1 MVLDTALHQFLVL
14 YTWFPLAALLVFFLL
29 IARFYQRFST
39 ARTYYLLY
47 IAAIIGFGA
56 LSIRQAGIDLAAQD
70 RVAGVASLFS
80 GVFLLVAV
88 ILLARLMLSSKKA
101 ED

>member
-14 YTWFPLAALLVFFLL
+14 YMWFPLAALLGFFLL
-29 IARFYQRFST
+29 IARFYQRFSM

-47 IAAIIGFGA
+47 IVAAIGFGA
-56 LSIRQAGIDLAAQD
+56 LSIRQASVELVRQD
-70 RVAGVASLFS
+70 WVS
-80 GVFLLVAV
+80 GVVSFLSGLFLAVAV
-88 ILLARLMLSSKKA
+88 LILARLMLGAKEV